1 MSEGLIASDAALDAE
16 QREILE
22 ALVDTIVPASE
33 DGRMPSA
40 RECGFAG
47 YLARNAPEFLPEL
60 AGILADFD
68 SAFAT
73 QPARLRYE
81 RVKAFSEQEPEPFN
95 RLLAQ
100 VYGCYYQEE
109 RVLTAIGLRAGP
121 PFPNGNT
128 LEPGDLSLLDPV
140 LNSPAHWRRHVP

>member
-1 MSEGLIASDAALDAE
+1 LSEGLIASDAALDAE

-40 RECGFAG
+40 RECDFPGF
-47 YLARNAPEFLPEL
+47 LARNAPDFLPEL
-60 AGILADFD
+60 TGILADFD
-68 SAFAT
+68 SGFTT

-81 RVKAFSEQEPEPFN
+81 RVKAFSERTPESFN

-100 VYGCYYQEE
+100 VYGCYYQDE
-109 RVLTAIGLRAGP
+109 RVLAAIGLGAGA
-121 PFPNGNT
+121 PFPRGNT

-140 LNSPAHWRRHVP
+140 LKNPGTWRRHVT

>member
-40 RECGFAG
+40 RECGFAS

-60 AGILADFD
+60 TGILAEFD

-81 RVKAFSEQEPEPFN
+81 RVTAFSEQEPEPFN
-95 RLLAQ
+95 RLLAE
-100 VYGCYYQEE
+100 VFGCYYQDE
-109 RVLTAIGLRAGP
+109 RVLAAIGLRAGP

-140 LNSPAHWRRHVP
+140 LKNPGTWRRHVT